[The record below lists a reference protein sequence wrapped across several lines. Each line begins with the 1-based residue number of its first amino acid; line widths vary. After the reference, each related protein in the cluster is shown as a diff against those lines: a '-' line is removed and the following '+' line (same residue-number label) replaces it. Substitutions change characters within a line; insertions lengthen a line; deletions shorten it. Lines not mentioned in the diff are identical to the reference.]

1 MSTLQAIVLGLVQ
14 GLTEFLP
21 ISSSGHL
28 ILAPWLFEWET
39 PGLAYDA
46 ALHLGTLVAVLV
58 YFRTD
63 ILRMIR
69 AIPLA
74 LRAGPAL
81 LRGEEVDSPKAFDAR
96 LGLLIVVGSIP
107 GGVVGL
113 LANSALDD
121 FFHSENGQDRAVL
134 VIAALLAVFALVLFW
149 AERVSRRTRTL
160 RDIGLLDAI
169 VIGLAQAIALS
180 PGASRS
186 GVTLSAGLFRGFQRA
201 DAARFSFLLGLPLIL
216 AAGLV
221 GLRDL
226 VDAGVSE
233 IGAAPLIAGVAASA
247 VSGLIAIWGLL
258 RLLQAV
264 PTTIF
269 TVYRLVAAAFVVI
282 LVATGVR

>member
-28 ILAPWLFEWET
+28 ILVPWLFDWET
-39 PGLAYDA
+39 TGLAFDA
-46 ALHLGTLVAVLV
+46 ALHLGTLLAVFV

-63 ILRMIR
+63 ILRMIL

-74 LRAGPAL
+74 LRSGPSL
-81 LRGEEVDSPKAFDAR
+81 LRGEEIDHPLAFDAR
-96 LGLLIVVGSIP
+96 LGLLIVAGSIP

-121 FFHSENGQDRAVL
+121 FFHAETRQDRAVL
-134 VIAALLAVFALVLFW
+134 VIAALLAVFAVILYW

-160 RDIGLLDAI
+160 RQIGLKDAV
-169 VIGLAQAIALS
+169 VIGLAQAVALT

-201 DAARFSFLLGLPLIL
+201 DAARFSFLLGLPLIM

-221 GLRDL
+221 GLKDL

-233 IGAAPLIAGVAASA
+233 IGAGPLIAGVAASA
-247 VSGLIAIWGLL
+247 VSGLVAIWGLL
-258 RLLQAV
+258 RLLQRL

-269 TVYRLVAAAFVVI
+269 TVYRLVAAAAIVI
-282 LVATGVR
+282 LIATGAR